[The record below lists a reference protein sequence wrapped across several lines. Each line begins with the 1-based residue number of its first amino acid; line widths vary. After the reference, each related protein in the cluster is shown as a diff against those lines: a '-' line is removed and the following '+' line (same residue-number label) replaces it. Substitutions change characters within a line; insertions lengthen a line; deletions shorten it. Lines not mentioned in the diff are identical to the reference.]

1 MCTAGKEVKMADYM
15 KSVHN
20 SPERKFLTASDVA
33 EILNVSR
40 STAYRIIRRLND
52 ELNKAGKITVA
63 GKSPPNT
70 SMRIHTCD
78 FRNGISSRLLFQRK
92 EVNDIADLQRRKDRA
107 LVLQVCI

>member
-40 STAYRIIRRLND
+40 STAYRIIRRLN
-52 ELNKAGKITVA
+52 KAGKITVA
-63 GKSPPNT
+63 GKVSAKYFYENT
-70 SMRIHTCD
+70 Y
-78 FRNGISSRLLFQRK
+78 L
-92 EVNDIADLQRRKDRA
+92 
-107 LVLQVCI
+107 

>member
-40 STAYRIIRRLND
+40 STAYRIIRWLND

-63 GKSPPNT
+63 GKVSAKYFYENT
-70 SMRIHTCD
+70 Y
-78 FRNGISSRLLFQRK
+78 L
-92 EVNDIADLQRRKDRA
+92 
-107 LVLQVCI
+107 

>member
-1 MCTAGKEVKMADYM
+1 MPVSMCTAGKEVKMADYM

-40 STAYRIIRRLND
+40 SPAYRIIRRLND

-63 GKSPPNT
+63 GKVSAKYFYENT
-70 SMRIHTCD
+70 Y
-78 FRNGISSRLLFQRK
+78 L
-92 EVNDIADLQRRKDRA
+92 
-107 LVLQVCI
+107 

>member
-1 MCTAGKEVKMADYM
+1 MFSLAFAMCISYKVKMADYM

-20 SPERKFLTASDVA
+20 SPGRKFLTASDVA

-63 GKSPPNT
+63 GKVSAKYFYENT
-70 SMRIHTCD
+70 Y
-78 FRNGISSRLLFQRK
+78 L
-92 EVNDIADLQRRKDRA
+92 
-107 LVLQVCI
+107 